1 MNIMKAQREGER
13 MNIKKFEFKKIISSP
28 IFIILTL
35 LFLGYNAM
43 LIHDK
48 SYIRDDLKVL
58 NEIVSQVGYA
68 ITDDMMIDF
77 QRYYENEL
85 NDAFELLR
93 EKGFSSFETI
103 GEFFENNYIYEGG
116 DSKFTSDEIQF
127 LERVSTI
134 EAYYFL
140 SSDLEMR
147 YDSIDINKIADKDIS
162 MSSYNENINRMIK
175 KNYDEF
181 AVRFDELKENGE
193 HKNLFFYGRTYK
205 MHSFLF
211 KELITVILYEV
222 MILIVLATAFLLNYE
237 FESKTASVVYA
248 TKRGRNLIKDKLVIA
263 VGVTILTTTIMIAS
277 TLFMYFCVF
286 DYSGLWNTS
295 VSNYF
300 AQEYNMP
307 YMSWWNMSVLKYLIA
322 VILVVYIL
330 EIIFC
335 GIAFMLSTLIKNTYL
350 VFGSFAI
357 MVGGGILLPIL
368 IPVNLDI
375 IIATVYTPFTLL
387 LNPSWWFMLKS
398 GLNTNKYYE
407 IVTLVVWFIGVTF
420 IGLLCIKKFK
430 RESIK

>member
-1 MNIMKAQREGER
+1 MS
-13 MNIKKFEFKKIISSP
+13 IKKYEFKKIIFSP

-43 LIHDK
+43 LIYEK
-48 SYIRDDLKVL
+48 SYIRDDLKIL

-85 NDAFELLR
+85 NDAFEIIR
-93 EKGFSSFETI
+93 KKGFSSFETI
-103 GEFFENNYIYEGG
+103 GEFFENNNIYEGKN
-116 DSKFTSDEIQF
+116 SKFTKEEILF
-127 LERVSTI
+127 FEKVSTI

-140 SSDLEMR
+140 SSDLETR
-147 YDSIDINKIADKDIS
+147 YDSIDINKIADEDIS
-162 MSSYNENINRMIK
+162 MSSYNEKINRMIK

-181 AVRFDELKENGE
+181 VVRFDELKENGE
-193 HKNLFFYGRTYK
+193 HKNLFFYGRIYK

-211 KELITVILYEV
+211 KDLVTTILYEV

-248 TKRGRNLIKDKLVIA
+248 TKRGRGLIKDKLVIA

-277 TLFMYFCVF
+277 TLLIFFSVF

-295 VSNYF
+295 ISNYF

-307 YMSWWNMSVLKYLIA
+307 YMSWWNMSVLKFLIA
-322 VILVVYIL
+322 IILVVYIL

-335 GIAFMLSTLIKNTYL
+335 GIAFILSTLIKNTYF

-357 MVGGGILLPIL
+357 MVGGGILLPTL
-368 IPVNLDI
+368 IPANLDV

-387 LNPSWWFMLKS
+387 LNPSWWFMLKG
-398 GLNTNKYYE
+398 GLNTSKYYE
-407 IVTLVVWFIGVTF
+407 IVTLVAWFIGVTF